1 MGCSKEEL
9 ESHLAQTYND
19 SRRDEELQQP
29 KGGLQRPTEPGIPFD
44 LSDMKKKEVDDFIKK
59 ARSKSSPG
67 NDGISYKMYKQC
79 PKLRKQLL
87 LLLRQMFRKK
97 DAAERWY
104 LAEGIYLPKE
114 EVSKEIGQFRT
125 ISLLNVDGKIYF
137 GILAARVMKFVQSNG
152 YINETVQKAGVP
164 GIPGCVEHAFTI
176 WDAIQKSKEEKGDLS
191 VVWLDLANAYGSVP
205 HKLLKMAMEHFWIPE
220 EIQKLM
226 MKYYDNFMMRFTV
239 GDFTTEWQRLE
250 IGIAAG
256 CTISV
261 IWFVLVM
268 EMVIRSTDTSGAEI
282 QTPLKAFMDDIT
294 VLSISERA
302 THRMLGRL
310 DELIAWSRMKFKA
323 KKSRSCTFRKG
334 NQIEVRYTIA
344 GEPIPTVR
352 EQPVKSLGRM
362 YKENLSDRGQGVEI
376 FNQATDS
383 LKEIDHAKLPGKFKL
398 WCLQFGLY
406 PRLLWPL
413 MIYEGAQLRVEMI
426 KKNNAYVCTCKRDT
440 ISKNRREMMSCECSA
455 RDVKQNE
462 EKWKQMFD
470 KYKPGEAI
478 VRFRGDMESK
488 NTVMRDPVLF
498 RINDA
503 RHPRLAE
510 KYRVWPSYDFA
521 VAVEDYSDGITHA
534 LRSKEYELRNELYHA
549 ILNALDMKHPKML
562 EFSRLEF
569 KGMPVSKRVLRPLID
584 EGKVS
589 WYDDPRLPTLEALK
603 RRGISPEAIRKFTLS
618 LSLTKADT
626 LAPFDSLEAF
636 NRKIVDGNSIRLF
649 MVKDPR
655 TLKISNLPNS
665 TVELP
670 NHPSN
675 KMGTRKVM
683 VGDSVFL
690 SSEDVKDLKTG
701 DQLRL
706 IGLGNVK
713 ITSINSEITGEFTDD
728 EHNVKFMK
736 LQWVSEKNA
745 HELKILIPQQ
755 LFVDDKFNEESLEE
769 IQVYTEP
776 HYLEL
781 KNDEEI
787 QFVRFGYCRKDSS
800 KQAIFTHK

>member
-1 MGCSKEEL
+1 L
-9 ESHLAQTYND
+9 ND
-19 SRRDEELQQP
+19 
-29 KGGLQRPTEPGIPFD
+29 D
-44 LSDMKKKEVDDFIKK
+44 LKKEVRKAALQNAVEHDGKTKDKIILSKVLGTAPEFKSRVKEIIPEITLIVSEINNMSLEQQRTEIQNHFPEIFSVKEKIKEDRVGFPPLEDAEQGKVKTRFTPAPNGYPHIGHAK
-59 ARSKSSPG
+59 AAI
-67 NDGISYKMYKQC
+67 ISEEYAKMY
-79 PKLRKQLL
+79 
-87 LLLRQMFRKK
+87 
-97 DAAERWY
+97 
-104 LAEGIYLPKE
+104 
-114 EVSKEIGQFRT
+114 
-125 ISLLNVDGKIYF
+125 DGKCILRHDDTNPEDTRLEYIAAF
-137 GILAARVMKFVQSNG
+137 RVGLEWLGIK
-152 YINETVQKAGVP
+152 Y
-164 GIPGCVEHAFTI
+164 
-176 WDAIQKSKEEKGDLS
+176 DEEKNTSD
-191 VVWLDLANAYGSVP
+191 N
-205 HKLLKMAMEHFWIPE
+205 MELH
-220 EIQKLM
+220 
-226 MKYYDNFMMRFTV
+226 YDK
-239 GDFTTEWQRLE
+239 
-250 IGIAAG
+250 
-256 CTISV
+256 CS
-261 IWFVLVM
+261 
-268 EMVIRSTDTSGAEI
+268 
-282 QTPLKAFMDDIT
+282 
-294 VLSISERA
+294 
-302 THRMLGRL
+302 
-310 DELIAWSRMKFKA
+310 
-323 KKSRSCTFRKG
+323 
-334 NQIEVRYTIA
+334 
-344 GEPIPTVR
+344 
-352 EQPVKSLGRM
+352 
-362 YKENLSDRGQGVEI
+362 
-376 FNQATDS
+376 
-383 LKEIDHAKLPGKFKL
+383 
-398 WCLQFGLY
+398 
-406 PRLLWPL
+406 
-413 MIYEGAQLRVEMI
+413 EMI
-426 KKNNAYVCTCKRDT
+426 GKNHAYVCTCKRDN
-440 ISKNRREMMSCECSA
+440 ISKNRREMVSCKCSMG
-455 RDVKQNE
+455 DLKQNE
-462 EKWKQMFD
+462 ERWEKMFN

-478 VRFRGDMESK
+478 VRFRGNMESK

-521 VAVEDYSDGITHA
+521 VAVEDYTDNITHA

-549 ILNALDMKHPKML
+549 ILDALGMKHPKML

-603 RRGISPEAIRKFTLS
+603 RRGITPEAIRKFTLS

-655 TLKISNLPNS
+655 TLKISNLPS
-665 TVELP
+665 SSVELP

-683 VGDSVFL
+683 VEDSVFL

-706 IGLGNVK
+706 MGLGNVK
-713 ITSINSEITGEFTDD
+713 ITSINSEITGEFTGD
-728 EHNVKFMK
+728 EHDVKFMK

-745 HELKILIPQQ
+745 HELKILIPHQ